1 MSELRLPGLQT
12 GIDTDSL
19 IQQLMELQRRTL
31 YTYENRVAVWEQK
44 SSALSQLEGLMS
56 KLRTATRALSDE
68 GDLRAFNVST
78 SDDEKVTAEATSS
91 AYEGSHNVVVNQLA
105 TSERWVHATGTEYME
120 DYVGA
125 GTFIYSYNDE
135 ETSVTTT
142 ATTTLDNLVG
152 LINNDANNPGVTANL
167 LYYNDAYHLVL
178 NGNDAGS
185 DYSISVN
192 ASSTET
198 WKSDSAFTDGSDNA
212 PLSTLITDLDGF
224 SGTLGG
230 SDVIEI
236 TGTDHSGSAITQVD
250 ISITSNTKMSHLVD
264 EINDAFN
271 GIAKAT
277 LVNGEI
283 VLTDKDAGA
292 SSLSVTLTYNDNG
305 SGADLTGLGMSVSA
319 EGGATTADLSGFA
332 ASDFTETQSAQN
344 SLLRVDGYP
353 AGSSASELQTIS
365 RATPPNNGT
374 YTLTY
379 EGQTTDAIAYNADT
393 DTIKAALEVLST
405 VNTGDITV
413 GGGANGLNDGDVT
426 FTFSNT
432 LGDVSMI
439 TADGANLG
447 PGADPVT
454 TAETTKGVPAYIS
467 RSSNTVDDV
476 IGGVTLHLHD
486 TTDASGEDITLTR
499 DVQSVKDKLETM
511 VANYNAAVE
520 YIKETTGYDS
530 AEEVAGLLMGDFVVS
545 TIQYQI
551 RNPLIQQTAGFT
563 EDIDTFLTPVT
574 IGLEIDRDGV
584 LSLDSNV
591 FDEAIAEDFLGVLA
605 LIGSD
610 KAGSSDS
617 NDIEFYGAN
626 KYTTGGEYDVEVDF
640 DGSGDTSEVRIKLST
655 ESTFRTMVYS
665 NGIASGISTLDDDTG
680 YPDYAECGLQ
690 LTVPTTGTASSTSTA
705 TVRVKQGF
713 TGKIEDAID
722 NMLKSTSGTLV
733 IGQEYMGDQ
742 IEVLQDKIE
751 LEESRL
757 EKREDRLILR
767 FARLERTLAML
778 QSQMAAAGIMSSLA

>member
-1 MSELRLPGLQT
+1 
-12 GIDTDSL
+12 
-19 IQQLMELQRRTL
+19 
-31 YTYENRVAVWEQK
+31 
-44 SSALSQLEGLMS
+44 
-56 KLRTATRALSDE
+56 
-68 GDLRAFNVST
+68 
-78 SDDEKVTAEATSS
+78 
-91 AYEGSHNVVVNQLA
+91 
-105 TSERWVHATGTEYME
+105 
-120 DYVGA
+120 
-125 GTFIYSYNDE
+125 
-135 ETSVTTT
+135 
-142 ATTTLDNLVG
+142 
-152 LINNDANNPGVTANL
+152 
-167 LYYNDAYHLVL
+167 
-178 NGNDAGS
+178 
-185 DYSISVN
+185 
-192 ASSTET
+192 
-198 WKSDSAFTDGSDNA
+198 
-212 PLSTLITDLDGF
+212 
-224 SGTLGG
+224 
-230 SDVIEI
+230 
-236 TGTDHSGSAITQVD
+236 
-250 ISITSNTKMSHLVD
+250 
-264 EINDAFN
+264 
-271 GIAKAT
+271 
-277 LVNGEI
+277 
-283 VLTDKDAGA
+283 
-292 SSLSVTLTYNDNG
+292 
-305 SGADLTGLGMSVSA
+305 
-319 EGGATTADLSGFA
+319 
-332 ASDFTETQSAQN
+332 
-344 SLLRVDGYP
+344 
-353 AGSSASELQTIS
+353 
-365 RATPPNNGT
+365 
-374 YTLTY
+374 
-379 EGQTTDAIAYNADT
+379 
-393 DTIKAALEVLST
+393 
-405 VNTGDITV
+405 
-413 GGGANGLNDGDVT
+413 
-426 FTFSNT
+426 
-432 LGDVSMI
+432 
-439 TADGANLG
+439 
-447 PGADPVT
+447 
-454 TAETTKGVPAYIS
+454 
-467 RSSNTVDDV
+467 
-476 IGGVTLHLHD
+476 
-486 TTDASGEDITLTR
+486 
-499 DVQSVKDKLETM
+499 
-511 VANYNAAVE
+511 
-520 YIKETTGYDS
+520 
-530 AEEVAGLLMGDFVVS
+530 MGDFVVS